1 MQKINKTRKVD
12 LLQGTCIVTIRDCKL
27 GCNPRISD
35 CKIDTPL
42 VVLCKG
48 DHKAYNL
55 CDCDNTVYN
64 ECFINDDKP
73 HSTRVRLG
81 YKNEYKH
88 IKGLL

>member
-1 MQKINKTRKVD
+1 MKKINKTRKVD
-12 LLQGTCIVTIRDCKL
+12 LLQGVCVVTIRDCKL

-42 VVLCKG
+42 VVLGKD

-55 CDCDNTVYN
+55 LDCNNITYN
-64 ECFINDDKP
+64 GCFINDDSAP
-73 HSTRVRLG
+73 STRLRFA

-88 IKGLL
+88 LKGIR